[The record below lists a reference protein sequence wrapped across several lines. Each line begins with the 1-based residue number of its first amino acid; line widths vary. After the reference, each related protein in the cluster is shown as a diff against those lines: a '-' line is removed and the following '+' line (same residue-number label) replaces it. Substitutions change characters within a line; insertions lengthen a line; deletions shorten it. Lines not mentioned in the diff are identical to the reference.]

1 MASFADVQYIIYADK
16 VGRWGRK
23 RLRICWRNT
32 GMVPIQFKAEAPL
45 NQGGWLMYADK
56 QIKLDSFHIQ
66 EPNKIME
73 LKTAHFGFKIHH
85 QLKV

>member
-1 MASFADVQYIIYADK
+1 MAVPYDAS
-16 VGRWGRK
+16 
-23 RLRICWRNT
+23 WRPLSNF
-32 GMVPIQFKAEAPL
+32 PEIQFKAEAPL

-56 QIKLDSFHIQ
+56 QIKLGSFHIQ